1 MWLSRGV
8 QPLTGTD
15 HAPAVIAVL
24 GDATSLYALWQYLP
38 ALFVEAMWTIRVP
51 SEAESG
57 AYVAPG

>member
-1 MWLSRGV
+1 
-8 QPLTGTD
+8 
-15 HAPAVIAVL
+15 VIAVL